1 VAPTPRPYR
10 ESRSAS
16 GSLLR
21 EFSGDAHP
29 ADLIWHKD
37 REERVV
43 RVIHSQGWQ
52 LQLSEGLPFPLVE
65 GNSYRI
71 PARSWHRVIRGDG
84 SLKIA
89 IQEREKMKITESQ
102 LRKIV
107 RQEILREG
115 IGFTHMSGMSGTD
128 RSIQRYVD
136 MLGADAVMRVVDEV
150 ASEMGMD
157 TSPDVRRREVIN
169 RLSDMSSQA

>member
-1 VAPTPRPYR
+1 VASTPRPYR

-84 SLKIA
+84 SLKIE
-89 IQEREKMKITESQ
+89 IQERKKMKITESQ

-115 IGFTHMSGMSGTD
+115 VGFTHTSGMSGTD

-136 MLGADAVMRVVDEV
+136 MLGADAVVRVVDEV
-150 ASEMGMD
+150 AAEMGMD
-157 TSPDVRRREVIN
+157 ASPDARRREVIN
-169 RLSDMSSQA
+169 RLSDMSSPA

>member
-1 VAPTPRPYR
+1 
-10 ESRSAS
+10 
-16 GSLLR
+16 
-21 EFSGDAHP
+21 
-29 ADLIWHKD
+29 
-37 REERVV
+37 
-43 RVIHSQGWQ
+43 
-52 LQLSEGLPFPLVE
+52 
-65 GNSYRI
+65 
-71 PARSWHRVIRGDG
+71 
-84 SLKIA
+84 
-89 IQEREKMKITESQ
+89 MKITESQ

-115 IGFTHMSGMSGTD
+115 IGFTHTSGMSGTD